1 MPDPDYKNQ
10 IEKYEYISGQ
20 HGGYYRHDFVDHAYL
35 YNLYFPPEEIFTC
48 FKNQIHDLVLNYPVA
63 QDVLASLV
71 GKLIHQ
77 NPEHIVVGNGAAE
90 LIKIVSGQ
98 IAKKIAVPVPSFNE
112 YVNAAP
118 KGCAI
123 EFALE
128 YPSFQLDVDKFATH
142 IIKTGADIAV
152 VVTPNNPTAMV
163 VPKSDLIRL
172 AQKLSGHNCIL
183 IIDES
188 FIDFVQD
195 PDESSGQ
202 TSMEDQIHMYPNI
215 VIFKSMSK
223 AYGICGLRIGYLLTG
238 NSKFARAVR
247 DGVHIW
253 NINGFAEEF
262 LRLLPD
268 FRDVFIKSC
277 NQVKKDRDKLYQDLS
292 TVSGL
297 TVYKPDANF
306 IFCRLP
312 DTGLNGPDLAK
323 RLFIEHNIYIKHCE
337 GKTMPHSDRYVRI
350 AARTKEEN
358 INLVDALKSL
368 LGDKNKIE
376 RS

>member
-10 IEKYEYISGQ
+10 TEKYEYISGQ
-20 HGGYYRHDFVDHAYL
+20 HGGYYRHDFIDHAYL
-35 YNLYFPPEEIFTC
+35 YNLYFPPEEVFTC

-71 GKLIHQ
+71 GKLINQ
-77 NPEHIVVGNGAAE
+77 KPEHIVVGNGASE

-98 IAKKIAVPVPSFNE
+98 IARKIVVPVPSFNE

-123 EFALE
+123 EFPLE
-128 YPSFQLDVDKFATH
+128 SPSFQLDVDKFAAH

-152 VVTPNNPTAMV
+152 VVTPNNPTAMA

-172 AQKLSGHNCIL
+172 AGKLSGHDCLL

-195 PDESSGQ
+195 PDQ
-202 TSMEDQIHMYPNI
+202 TSMEDKIEMYPNI

-223 AYGICGLRIGYLLTG
+223 AYGICGLRIGYLLTA
-238 NSKFARAVR
+238 NSNFIKAVR
-247 DGVHIW
+247 QGVHIW

-262 LRLLPD
+262 LRILPD
-268 FRDVFIKSC
+268 YRDSFIKSC
-277 NQVKKDRDKLYQDLS
+277 DQVKKDRDKLYKDLS
-292 TVSGL
+292 TFSGL

-306 IFCRLP
+306 IFCQLP
-312 DTGLNGPDLAK
+312 DTGPNASELTK
-323 RLFIEHNIYIKHCE
+323 KLFVEHNMYIKNCQ
-337 GKTMPHSDRYVRI
+337 GKTMPDADQYVRI

-358 INLVDALKSL
+358 TSLVDALGSI

-376 RS
+376 RTG